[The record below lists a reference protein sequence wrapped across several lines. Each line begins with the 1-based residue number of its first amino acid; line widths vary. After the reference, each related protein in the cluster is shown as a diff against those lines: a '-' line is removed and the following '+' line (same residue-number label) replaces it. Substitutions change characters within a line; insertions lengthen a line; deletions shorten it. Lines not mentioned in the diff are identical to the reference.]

1 MSISFFVDG
10 ELSITDFS
18 VKGRVEIPRWKLDRT
33 LRGLEMRRVSNT
45 DLAGITADYSD
56 EL

>member
-1 MSISFFVDG
+1 VSISFFVDG
-10 ELSITDFS
+10 ELSITDLG
-18 VKGRVEIPRWKLDRT
+18 VKGRMEIPRWKLDRT

-45 DLAGITADYSD
+45 DLAGITADYPD

>member
-1 MSISFFVDG
+1 VSISFFVDG
-10 ELSITDFS
+10 ELSITNLG
-18 VKGRVEIPRWKLDRT
+18 VKGCVKIPRWKLDRT

>member
-1 MSISFFVDG
+1 VSISFFVDG
-10 ELSITDFS
+10 ELSITNLG
-18 VKGRVEIPRWKLDRT
+18 VKGCVKIPRWKLDRT

-45 DLAGITADYSD
+45 NFAGITADYSD